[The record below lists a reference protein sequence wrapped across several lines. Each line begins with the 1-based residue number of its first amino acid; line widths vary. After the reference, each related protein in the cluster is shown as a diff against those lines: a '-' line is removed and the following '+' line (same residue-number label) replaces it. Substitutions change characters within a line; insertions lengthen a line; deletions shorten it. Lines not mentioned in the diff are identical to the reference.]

1 MAKTM
6 QAVLIAKKG
15 AAPELTETTIPT
27 IGAHDLLVNVRAA
40 SYNPVDNRVRKG
52 NVNIVMKKK
61 PSFPFVMGYDFAGIV
76 VQVGSDVRKFNV
88 GDNVYGRT
96 RNDRPGSFANFM
108 AVDEAD
114 VAVKPQSLS
123 MSEAAALPLVG
134 LTAYEALNER
144 MKLTVGQKILILAG
158 AGGVGTIAIQMAKQM
173 GAYVA
178 TTASKKGYDLVKRL
192 GADEIIDYHTTDFSD
207 VLHDYDAVL
216 DTQGGDDLVKAFQ
229 IVKPGGTVVS
239 LAGMP
244 DAKFANEQQLGWFKA
259 RLFGLAAH
267 KITKLAAQRRVNYH
281 FLFMDASGNQ
291 VASLTKL
298 VDTAALKPIIDRKFN
313 FDDAIEAINY
323 AMSGHAKGK
332 VIMEMPAV
340 SLN

>member
-6 QAVLIAKKG
+6 QAVLINKKG
-15 AAPELTETTIPT
+15 AAPELTEAAIPT
-27 IGAHDLLVNVRAA
+27 IGVHDLLVNVRAA

-52 NVNIVMKKK
+52 NVSIVMKKK
-61 PSFPFVMGYDFAGIV
+61 TVFPFVMGYDFAGTV
-76 VQVGSDVRKFNV
+76 VQVGSDVTKFNV
-88 GDNVYGRT
+88 GDDVYGRT

-114 VAVKPQSLS
+114 VAAKPQSLS

-134 LTAYEALNER
+134 LTAYEALHER
-144 MKLTVGQKILILAG
+144 MKLTSGQKILILAG

-173 GAYVA
+173 DAYVA

-216 DTQGGDDLVKAFQ
+216 DTQGGDDLIKALQ

-239 LAGMP
+239 LAGLP
-244 DAKFANEQQLGWFKA
+244 DAKFASEQQLGWFKA
-259 RLFGLAAH
+259 RLFGLVAH
-267 KITKLAAQRRVNYH
+267 KITKLAAQKRVNYH
-281 FLFMDASGNQ
+281 FLFMDADGDQ
-291 VASLTKL
+291 VTNLTKF
-298 VDTAALKPIIDRKFN
+298 VEAGALKPVIDRKFN
-313 FDDAIEAINY
+313 FDDAIEAIDY
-323 AMSGHAKGK
+323 AMSGHTKGK
-332 VIMEMPAV
+332 VIMEMPSV

>member
-1 MAKTM
+1 MAKKM
-6 QAVLIAKKG
+6 QAVLVAKKG

-27 IGAHDLLVNVRAA
+27 IGVHDLLVNVRAA

-61 PSFPFVMGYDFAGIV
+61 PGFPFVMGYDFAGTV
-76 VQVGSDVRKFNV
+76 VQVGSDVTKFNV

-108 AVDEAD
+108 TVDEAD
-114 VAVKPQSLS
+114 VAVKPQSVS

-134 LTAYEALNER
+134 LTAYEALRER
-144 MKLTVGQKILILAG
+144 MKLTAGQKILILAG

-192 GADEIIDYHTTDFSD
+192 GADEIIDYHATDFSD

-229 IVKPGGTVVS
+229 IVKPSGTVVS

-244 DAKFANEQQLGWFKA
+244 DAKFANAQQLGWFKA

-267 KITKLAAQRRVNYH
+267 KITKLAAQRHVNYH
-281 FLFMDASGNQ
+281 FLFMDANGDQ
-291 VASLTKL
+291 VTSLTKL
-298 VDTAALKPIIDRKFN
+298 VETAALKPIIDRKFN
-313 FDDAIEAINY
+313 FDDAIGAINY